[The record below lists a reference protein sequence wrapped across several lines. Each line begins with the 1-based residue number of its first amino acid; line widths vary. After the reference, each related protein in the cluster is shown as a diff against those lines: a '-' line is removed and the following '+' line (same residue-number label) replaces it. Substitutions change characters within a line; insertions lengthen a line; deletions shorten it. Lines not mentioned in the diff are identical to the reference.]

1 MTAYRMFSTVFFLL
15 SVILLLLLIEYD
27 DAILCLVHTAHKSTA
42 ATVCV
47 RPTPKMCVISVCER
61 EITLPNKYCISTNW
75 KINLI
80 LGRDTSFH
88 RRRFYV
94 QWILFILSLFVLVWF
109 GLDQFIFMDVFS
121 FNRKLFSVM
130 LCDRARILL
139 LYTCN
144 NGQVP

>member
-1 MTAYRMFSTVFFLL
+1 MYVNSDSIQNVLEVFLL
-15 SVILLLLLIEYD
+15 SVILLLLLNECD
-27 DAILCLVHTAHKSTA
+27 GAILCLVHTAHKSTA

-109 GLDQFIFMDVFS
+109 GLVWINSFS
-121 FNRKLFSVM
+121 WMSSLSIESCFL
-130 LCDRARILL
+130 
-139 LYTCN
+139 
-144 NGQVP
+144 

>member
-1 MTAYRMFSTVFFLL
+1 MYVNSDSIQNVLDGFFLL

-109 GLDQFIFMDVFS
+109 GLVWINSFS
-121 FNRKLFSVM
+121 WMSSLSIESCFL
-130 LCDRARILL
+130 
-139 LYTCN
+139 
-144 NGQVP
+144 

>member
-1 MTAYRMFSTVFFLL
+1 MYVNSDSIQNVLDGFFLL

-94 QWILFILSLFVLVWF
+94 QWILLILSLFVLAWF
-109 GLDQFIFMDVFS
+109 GLVWINSFS
-121 FNRKLFSVM
+121 WMSSLSIESCFL
-130 LCDRARILL
+130 
-139 LYTCN
+139 
-144 NGQVP
+144 